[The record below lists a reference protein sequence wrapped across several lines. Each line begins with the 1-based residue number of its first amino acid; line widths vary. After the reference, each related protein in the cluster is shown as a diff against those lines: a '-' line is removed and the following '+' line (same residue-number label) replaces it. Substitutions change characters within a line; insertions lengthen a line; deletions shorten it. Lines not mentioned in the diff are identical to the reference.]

1 MKKLLVIIGI
11 IAAMSGA
18 ALAKTSVH
26 TPAKGSAERKAI
38 LDGVRK
44 HRKAPNELYTPRVF
58 NVSGS
63 WAYVAADDPS
73 DPGVDTSAFDYVLH
87 KSGKNWKVVDEVN
100 HTEGTS
106 YAQEIKRIRKNFPGA
121 PSGIFTPAQ

>member
-1 MKKLLVIIGI
+1 MKKLFVVLGI
-11 IAAMSGA
+11 IAVMSGV

-44 HRKAPNELYTPRVF
+44 HRNAPNELYTPRVF

-63 WAYVAADDPS
+63 WAFVEADDPN
-73 DPGVDTSAFDYVLH
+73 DPGVDTSAFDYLLH
-87 KSGKNWKVVDEVN
+87 KSGKSWKVVAEV
-100 HTEGTS
+100 
-106 YAQEIKRIRKNFPGA
+106 
-121 PSGIFTPAQ
+121 